1 MPKKAPKKLSRKS
14 KAKPKSLFQRTTPL
28 DIWKANKLAITLGLL
43 VVAVGFGIYGYTNNF
58 FSSAS
63 QSWRW
68 TNLPAISSVPVLKD
82 PESGAP
88 AGLTAKACLWKD
100 EVAATETYNLRVE
113 FRTTTSRAQ
122 ALTQE
127 YKPFVGSGPIEEI
140 RDINA
145 TYQQYRGV
153 KATFSKAPYWTGVSD
168 NELVSRT
175 AINKV
180 KLSYSTTGFNR
191 TNTTEPY
198 VVFGY
203 TPALGAV
210 LPVAQSTPVRLMSI
224 AKCIDSPFSN
234 NSTTTTGTTS
244 STSKTNG
251 TTTGSSLK

>member
-1 MPKKAPKKLSRKS
+1 MPKKSPKKSAKKS
-14 KAKPKSLFQRTTPL
+14 KASSKSLFQRTTPL
-28 DIWKANKLAITLGLL
+28 DIWKANKLAITIGLL
-43 VVAVGFGIYGYTNNF
+43 VFAVGFGVYGYTNNY

-63 QSWRW
+63 QTWRW
-68 TNLPAISSVPVLKD
+68 TNLPSISSVPVLKD
-82 PESGAP
+82 PETGAP

-113 FRTTTSRAQ
+113 FRTSSARAQ
-122 ALTQE
+122 ALSLE

-145 TYQQYRGV
+145 TYQKYRGV
-153 KATFSKAPYWTGVSD
+153 KAVFSKAPYWTQVSD
-168 NELVSRT
+168 SDFVSRT

-198 VVFGY
+198 VVFGF

-210 LPVAQSTPVRLMSI
+210 LPVAQSTPVRLMSLSR
-224 AKCIDSPFSN
+224 CIDSPFS
-234 NSTTTTGTTS
+234 STPSPTPAPTTPS
-244 STSKTNG
+244 PKSNG
-251 TTTGSSLK
+251 TSGSSIN